1 MKSYQPSDLKVIHVY
16 QDISFFWYKIG
27 TNSDE
32 RIQRKLEPTVIF
44 NLGGNDSQRNVEE
57 VVFEAD
63 YNALYDLYQNLECI
77 QEKLDE
83 LKA

>member
-1 MKSYQPSDLKVIHVY
+1 MIRVY